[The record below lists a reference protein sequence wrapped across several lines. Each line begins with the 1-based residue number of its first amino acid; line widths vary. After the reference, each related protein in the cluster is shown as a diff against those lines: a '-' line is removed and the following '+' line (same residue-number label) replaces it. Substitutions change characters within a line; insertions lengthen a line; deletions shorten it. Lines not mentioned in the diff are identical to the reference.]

1 MTGMDKKLNTP
12 ENLTL
17 GSMSLESQNFEIL
30 ICGDQC
36 IGWKG
41 LAWRNT
47 DCLRWQE
54 AGFAARSPNR
64 MDAGILHISCLA
76 TETLCPHSC
85 QVLIM

>member
-1 MTGMDKKLNTP
+1 MDKKLNTP

-30 ICGDQC
+30 ILWQSVY
-36 IGWKG
+36 WVEG

-85 QVLIM
+85 QMLIM